1 MSLDGLQAPSAAAAA
16 LRESNQAATP
26 SSPQTSAQEKFK
38 RAFNLFQKNRKRG
51 LLHSIIDP
59 TEDRLKVCAC
69 GQPKRQSAAY
79 CLACADARY
88 ILRRKF
94 GAHESVSPKEP
105 RVVRVFPACNARH
118 NNVSRSVYE
127 NATLDRLVNLYE
139 NELSRYG

>member
-1 MSLDGLQAPSAAAAA
+1 MSLDGRQSPAAMAAA
-16 LRESNQAATP
+16 LRESSQAATP
-26 SSPQTSAQEKFK
+26 ISHQPNAQKKFK

-69 GQPKRQSAAY
+69 GQPKKQSATY

-94 GAHESVSPKEP
+94 DARESVSPKEP
-105 RVVRVFPACNARH
+105 RVVRVFHDCTARK
-118 NNVSRSVYE
+118 NNVSRSFYE
-127 NATLDRLVNLYE
+127 DATLDRLVNLYE